1 MDGRTESP
9 ARARANGDSDGSPQ
23 SLRQRSQ
30 RGIRKKNL
38 GVNRGQSLGSGT
50 CRHHHAAPGGR
61 VRCTHRRRA
70 RAWSQASQVPP
81 VTLQP
86 LGLRYAAAGVCLAVV
101 VLGRVSRRL
110 QAFGPQ
116 AATLI
121 RYSYVAV
128 HGGLRCRGK
137 ARAREPS
144 ICLLRG
150 GGEATESL
158 WAPLALGGTTRGYV
172 PGDPQPTTARPSAAR
187 VDSLSKPVP
196 FLAPPQF
203 FSLSPPSPSASRCR
217 IYFARLPRTSPS
229 SLFHLQISS
238 QSFVVVFGRAP
249 ATAVNMSPPEQQKV
263 LGMPVSRSCL
273 VSPRL
278 PCRDLPREMPRE
290 LRRRDMVTGTSRRGI
305 EASRDPIGSARIVSS
320 LIQHLAKAPVDGP
333 ARRRCSVS
341 STTAAAIPGQ
351 GKFRVIDCRT
361 GRIMC

>member
-203 FSLSPPSPSASRCR
+203 FSLSPQVHPPAGAEFISLDCPV
-217 IYFARLPRTSPS
+217 LPLPPS
-229 SLFHLQISS
+229 SISKSPLNPLSLFSEERQLQPS
-238 QSFVVVFGRAP
+238 
-249 ATAVNMSPPEQQKV
+249 T
-263 LGMPVSRSCL
+263 CL
-273 VSPRL
+273 L
-278 PCRDLPREMPRE
+278 PS
-290 LRRRDMVTGTSRRGI
+290 SRRSW
-305 EASRDPIGSARIVSS
+305 A
-320 LIQHLAKAPVDGP
+320 
-333 ARRRCSVS
+333 
-341 STTAAAIPGQ
+341 
-351 GKFRVIDCRT
+351 CR
-361 GRIMC
+361 